1 MPLPRPDPRF
11 GQQAPMTAAQS
22 VVLLSGLTYAAQ
34 ATHTISLASAADP
47 WACSPKR
54 APWIKTVGSPPPPMT
69 PPP

>member
-47 WACSPKR
+47 
-54 APWIKTVGSPPPPMT
+54 
-69 PPP
+69 